1 MNRVSDRT
9 VRGWMPWAAFCVLWV
24 AVLVLAFVTTH
35 TWWGIAAPAGLAL
48 ITGYRAYRIH
58 RSDRAGS

>member
-24 AVLVLAFVTTH
+24 AVLCLGFATDNG
-35 TWWGIAAPAGLAL
+35 WLGIAASAGLAL